1 MSTRVKICGITRAED
16 AQLVARSGADALG
29 LVFHKPSPRAVT
41 PESAVDIVAALPPF
55 VSVVGLF
62 VDADPALVES
72 VLSRIRLDYLQFHGD
87 EPPADCD
94 RYQVPYI
101 KVARVRPGLDL
112 VQYAVGYRYA
122 RALLVD
128 AYVAGQPGGTGKTF
142 DWAALPP
149 ELPLPLIL
157 SGGLTPENVGLAI
170 RTVKPWAVDVSSGVE
185 VVPGIKDAG
194 KVLQFIQGARNEDL
208 RHA

>member
-1 MSTRVKICGITRAED
+1 MPTRVKICGITRAED
-16 AQLVARSGADALG
+16 ALLVAQAGADALG
-29 LVFHKPSPRAVT
+29 LVFHQPSPRALS
-41 PESAVDIVAALPPF
+41 PEAAVEVVAVLPPF
-55 VSVVGLF
+55 VSTVGLF
-62 VDADPALVES
+62 VNADPRLVES
-72 VLSRIRLDYLQFHGD
+72 VLSKIRLDYLQFHGD
-87 EPPADCD
+87 ESPADCD

-101 KVARVRPGLDL
+101 KVARVRPGFDL
-112 VQYAVGYRYA
+112 VQYAVRYRHA

-149 ELPLPLIL
+149 ALPLPLIL

-185 VVPGIKDAG
+185 AARGIKDAG
-194 KVLQFIQGARNEDL
+194 KVLQFIQGARNEDI

>member
-112 VQYAVGYRYA
+112 VQYAVGYRHA

-128 AYVAGQPGGTGKTF
+128 AYVAGLPGGTGKTF

-149 ELPLPLIL
+149 SLPLPLIL

-185 VVPGIKDAG
+185 AVPGIKDAG

-208 RHA
+208 RYA

>member
-16 AQLVARSGADALG
+16 AQLVAQAGADALG
-29 LVFHKPSPRAVT
+29 LVFHKPSPRAVI

-72 VLSRIRLDYLQFHGD
+72 VLSCIRLDYLQFHGD
-87 EPPADCD
+87 ETPADCD

-101 KVARVRPGLDL
+101 KVARVRPGFDL
-112 VQYAVGYRYA
+112 VQYAVGYRHA

-149 ELPLPLIL
+149 ALPLPLIL

-170 RTVKPWAVDVSSGVE
+170 HTVRPWAVDVSSGVE

-194 KVLQFIQGARNEDL
+194 KVLQFIQGARNEDI

>member
-1 MSTRVKICGITRAED
+1 MPTRVKICGITRAED
-16 AQLVARSGADALG
+16 AQWVARSGADALG
-29 LVFHKPSPRAVT
+29 LVFHQPSPRAVT
-41 PESAVDIVAALPPF
+41 AETAAEIVAALPPF

-62 VDADPALVES
+62 VDAVPELVDA
-72 VLSRIRLDYLQFHGD
+72 VLSRVRLDYLQFHGD
-87 EPPADCD
+87 ESPEDCE

-112 VQYAVGYRYA
+112 VQYAVGYRHA

-128 AYVAGQPGGTGKTF
+128 AYVAGVPGGTGKTF

-149 ELPLPLIL
+149 ALPLPLIL

-185 VVPGIKDAG
+185 AAPGIKDAG
-194 KVLQFIQGARNEDL
+194 KVQQFIQGARNEDI